1 MTFAKLKELGMTCE
15 FITEQARLYI
25 ANKRW
30 VNGLKPEA
38 KLELSDDDQV
48 DIMLNQLDI
57 ETIVHHAVGDDVIVI
72 SDSSPLNS
80 LLYMSEARRS
90 KEAKKDYIEEMI
102 EKTDVIFYC
111 APILGFSSFD
121 PNRVHD
127 EKFSLEIDSQI
138 PTVMTQYAPQVW
150 NKVVHLTGDAN
161 TRLHQVVNVILT
173 K

>member
-30 VNGLKPEA
+30 VGGIKPET
-38 KLELSDDDQV
+38 KIELHDSDQV
-48 DIMLNQLDI
+48 NIMLKQLDI
-57 ETIVHHAVGDDVIVI
+57 ETIVHHAVGEDVIVI
-72 SDSSPLNS
+72 SDSSPLNA
-80 LLYMSEARRS
+80 LLYMSEARRND
-90 KEAKKDYIEEMI
+90 EATKDYIEETI
-102 EKTDVIFYC
+102 EKSDIVFYC

-127 EKFSLEIDSQI
+127 EKFSLEVDSQI

-150 NKVVHLTGDAN
+150 NKVYHLTGDAN
-161 TRLHQVVNVILT
+161 ARMHQVVNVILT

>member
-1 MTFAKLKELGMTCE
+1 MTCE

-30 VNGLKPEA
+30 VQGLKPEE
-38 KLELSDDDQV
+38 KCELNDSDQFRIMVKQLEIEKTMYEVVDD
-48 DIMLNQLDI
+48 
-57 ETIVHHAVGDDVIVI
+57 HVIVI
-72 SDSSPLNS
+72 CDSSPLNA
-80 LLYMSEARRS
+80 LLYMSE
-90 KEAKKDYIEEMI
+90 KERNTGTTKELLERTIAQA
-102 EKTDVIFYC
+102 DVTFYC
-111 APILGFSSFD
+111 PPVSAFTSHDS
-121 PNRVHD
+121 NRVHD

-150 NKVVHLTGDAN
+150 NKVIHLTGDAN